1 MAEPITQE
9 DVNKND
15 VVMNSPL
22 PLPAEPQLNTQ
33 EQYLVDHHRQNLQRP
48 VQNEDGTHS
57 TLRAGTF
64 TFDDKTYV
72 LPTIWNSKQL
82 TADESVEKAK
92 AAGLDNFPSYGSVD
106 EAKAR
111 YDRIHDVIANDVPG
125 QSGAAADAR
134 HVMELQAQEKRANA
148 MAAQQRQQGIGNYEP
163 DFKPV
168 GPDAQEAADTLAK
181 WRGKAHIPPEQPLPE
196 IYRSM
201 ATARAAGHSW
211 EEINNTIADAKDK
224 ALAAGYSIDEV
235 NRTILG
241 VSLDPHTDA
250 KPPRDVPPNVPAELG
265 HTLREFS
272 DKTFG
277 PREPFT
283 WMGLPDPAQR
293 HTVGSMLSHLG
304 WNTWDFAKTFPAS
317 VVTGAG
323 ATAELFDGKP
333 RSDAEYVKL
342 GWEASAFIGL
352 FLGPMKKIGGKFGE
366 GAAKVIEHTKSLNEV
381 SGPEGQPQP
390 ANLMQQFPKLPDF
403 IDGATGLAQKHPE
416 GLNDNTLSTTLKAL
430 GDHYVNTGEHPV
442 SAASNVVSYDE
453 FMTRWENGQ
462 RAKAQSQGL
471 KEPPLFEV
479 KIPGDEAAD
488 AVAATNKIDKI
499 ISPIDATKLPERNG
513 FAEMSSRFQTL
524 MGDEDGAISLGVR
537 NDIRPEEMFRKDPMK
552 FGQVVNEIRAFL
564 EPAYLSPKA
573 TEAASSTMGW
583 SALRMEQAAVALNNY
598 GRYVGELSSTMR
610 YNLMGAIERGLLP
623 VIENNRT
630 AFEKAYPIGTP
641 MRELADNYLKP
652 GSPLFGLAKV
662 MRQHLDLAYDRM
674 DQLGVA
680 PSYIDNYLPHIWKD
694 YNKAKSW
701 LQSRPLA
708 GGKAFTKERVFGDVL
723 EGINYGLTP
732 ATDNPI
738 NMVLVGLK
746 SMQNF
751 IKAHETLEQFKTA
764 NAVLPAASVTRGMI
778 EDGWRKMPEYFGLKE
793 AQDYYGHPD
802 AVRILDSMTNPGFNK
817 FSTYRLLRDIA
828 GGINSV
834 NLAGPGFHSMFV
846 TLDTA
851 FSDIGLA
858 MQELSRTLLNP
869 TQPGMG
875 AKEAVHAAGSLI
887 RAPFSP
893 LLNSGLGIMM
903 RRAAEGKSVP
913 TIPGLIDGKKIAQM
927 AAAYV
932 EGGGRFGMSE
942 EFRGSRQGSFGP
954 ALLSS
959 FNEYLNPLSD
969 GGGKMGMAQE
979 LGQMWRDT
987 SGSKVSIG
995 GYSIPFGLA
1004 KFTGQTFA
1012 RSLDTIASP
1021 LMEHYVPWLKAGLF
1035 YRMAASAMR
1044 VAPNMGPLEQRHVFW
1059 NINRTIDN
1067 RLGEMV
1073 YDNVMWNQYVK
1084 SAGHLAFRAVGFN
1097 FGSID
1102 TAVRGAA
1109 DIALLRTE
1117 KLDMNSAA
1125 GVRQM
1130 TANASALIGI
1140 TAGTAM
1146 LGAAIMYMSGT
1157 WNEDRKPIDYVF
1169 PPIDDQGTRIKL
1181 PTYANTAYEFGTHPK
1196 QAFYNRLNPM
1206 WTMLAQGLENRQ
1218 WDGKTAITK
1227 ADSDILTK
1235 GADYMGWMQQQLWPY
1250 SLQQYYHPTDAQK
1263 AIDPALRVMGV
1274 GPAPYD
1280 VRNPGGAMKYE
1291 LRERRAAEKAL
1302 DRQRAKRA
1310 KDDEENR

>member
-1 MAEPITQE
+1 MADTTQE

-22 PLPAEPQLNTQ
+22 PLPAGPQLTTQ
-33 EQYLVDHHRQNLQRP
+33 EQYLYDHHRANLATP
-48 VQNEDGTHS
+48 VENADGTRS
-57 TLRAGTF
+57 TLRALMVG
-64 TFDDKTYV
+64 FDDKTFL
-72 LPTIWNSKQL
+72 LPSVWEGKQL
-82 TADESVEKAK
+82 DKDASIERAK
-92 AAGLDNFPSYGSVD
+92 AAGLDNFPSYNSVE
-106 EAKAR
+106 EAEKR
-111 YDRIHDVIANDVPG
+111 YMGAGGIHEMMEKDAPY
-125 QSGAAADAR
+125 QSGAAADSR
-134 HVMELQAQEKRANA
+134 HALELQAQQKRANA
-148 MAAQQRQQGIGNYEP
+148 ITAQQRQQGIGNYEP
-163 DFKPV
+163 DFKPQ
-168 GPDAQEAADTLAK
+168 GPDAQQAQDDLAK
-181 WRGKAHIPPEQPLPE
+181 MRGRAHIDPNQQLPE

-201 ATARAAGHSW
+201 AEARAAGHSW
-211 EEINNTIADAKDK
+211 DEVNQTIADARSK
-224 ALAAGYSIDEV
+224 ALAAGYSRDEV
-235 NRTILG
+235 ERQLFG
-241 VSLDPHTDA
+241 VSLDPHTNA
-250 KPPRDVPPNVPAELG
+250 KPPTGAPPNLPAEIG
-265 HTLREFS
+265 AKVKQFAS
-272 DKTFG
+272 DWFG
-277 PREPFT
+277 PNQLGT
-283 WMGLPDPAQR
+283 AQGLPEPGVT
-293 HTVGSMLSHLG
+293 HTIGSLLSHFG
-304 WNTWDFAKTFPAS
+304 WSTWDFAKTFPGGIVA
-317 VVTGAG
+317 GAG

-342 GWEASAFIGL
+342 GWEASQFLALFAGPIGK
-352 FLGPMKKIGGKFGE
+352 GIGKMR
-366 GAAKVIEHTKSLNEV
+366 GAATAAGGAEL
-381 SGPEGQPQP
+381 P
-390 ANLMQQFPKLPDF
+390 AAAHFPKMNDF
-403 IDGATGLAQKHPE
+403 MDGATGIAQKHPE
-416 GLNDNTLSTTLKAL
+416 GLNDNTLGSTLKAL
-430 GDHYVNTGEHPV
+430 GDHYVNTGEHPL
-442 SAASNVVSYDE
+442 SAANNVVSYDQ
-453 FMTRWENGQ
+453 FMTRWEAGQ
-462 RAKAQSQGL
+462 RAKASAMGL
-471 KEPPLFEV
+471 KEPPLFDLHVE
-479 KIPGDEAAD
+479 GDAAAD

-513 FAEMSSRFQTL
+513 FNELSQRFQTL
-524 MGDEDGAISLGVR
+524 MGDEEGAVHLGVR
-537 NDIRPEEMFRKDPMK
+537 NDIRPEEMFRKDPAR
-552 FGQVVNEIRAFL
+552 FGQVVNEVRAFL
-564 EPAYLSPKA
+564 EPAYMSPKA

-598 GRYVGELSSTMR
+598 GRYIGELSTTMR
-610 YNLMGAIERGLLP
+610 YNLMGAIERGLMPHL
-623 VIENNRT
+623 ENNRA
-630 AFEKAYPIGTP
+630 AFEANYPLGTP
-641 MRELADNYLKP
+641 MREMADSYLKP
-652 GSPLFGLAKV
+652 GSPLFGFAKV
-662 MRQHLDLAYDRM
+662 VREHLDLAYDEM
-674 DQLGVA
+674 DRLGIA
-680 PSYIDNYLPHIWKD
+680 PTYIDNYLPHIWKD
-694 YNKAKSW
+694 YNKAKAW
-701 LQSRPLA
+701 LQTRPLA

-746 SMQNF
+746 SMRNF
-751 IKAHETLEQFKTA
+751 IKAHETLDQFKTA
-764 NAVLPAASVTRGMI
+764 NAILPAASVTRGMI
-778 EDGWRKMPEYFGLKE
+778 EDGWKKMPEYFGLKE
-793 AQDYYGHPD
+793 AQDHYGHPD

-817 FSTYRLLRDIA
+817 FTTYRLLRDVA
-828 GGINSV
+828 GGINSI

-858 MQELSRTLLNP
+858 MQELSRGILNP
-869 TQPGMG
+869 DKPGV
-875 AKEAVHAAGSLI
+875 AIKETAFAAGSMI

-903 RRAAEGKSVP
+903 RRSAEGKSVP
-913 TIPGLIDGKKIAQM
+913 TIPGLIDGAKIAKM

-954 ALLSS
+954 ALMSS
-959 FNEYLNPLSD
+959 FNEYINPLSD
-969 GGGKMGMAQE
+969 GGGKMGIAQE

-1012 RSLDTIASP
+1012 RSLDTLASP

-1035 YRMAASAMR
+1035 YRMAESAMR
-1044 VAPNMGPLEQRHVFW
+1044 AAPNMGPLEQRHVFW
-1059 NINRTIDN
+1059 NINRTVDN

-1130 TANASALIGI
+1130 TNNATALIGI

-1146 LGAAIMYMSGT
+1146 LGAMIMYMSGT

-1169 PPIDDQGTRIKL
+1169 PPIDSNDTRIKL
-1181 PTYANTAYEFGTHPK
+1181 PSYANTAYEFGTHPK

-1206 WTMLAQGLENRQ
+1206 WTSLAQGLENRQ

-1227 ADSDILTK
+1227 SDSDILTK
-1235 GADYMGWMQQQLWPY
+1235 GADYAEWAKHQLWPY
-1250 SLQQYYHPTDAQK
+1250 SLEQYYHPTKAQQ
-1263 AIDPALRVMGV
+1263 AIDPALRVMGI

-1280 VRNPGGAMKYE
+1280 VRNPGGAMKWE

-1302 DRQRAKRA
+1302 DKQRAARK
-1310 KDDEENR
+1310 KQDEETE